1 MNAVVKFS
9 LNKLAGN
16 REISKKD
23 TQKGLSILTKQAAN
37 RDAIIH
43 ALAYAALRHTAEDG
57 NGDASLLDSVIPA
70 LGKSGR
76 PEMFK
81 RWVSSFSPYYYDA
94 TLNRFKKAKKGA
106 QSNVQFDLENA
117 WLKPFFSV
125 EEGKVNDPNA
135 FVDFADITELA
146 IKALGSLVKR
156 IDGGKIDSK
165 GHVDMVEALKTQI
178 VALKD
183 NVSVIERDYKAAAKT
198 EESAKEETKAADPAP
213 ITE

>member
-1 MNAVVKFS
+1 MNAIAKFS
-9 LNKLAGN
+9 LNKLVGN
-16 REISKKD
+16 REITKKD
-23 TQKGLSILTKQAAN
+23 TQKGLALLTKQAGT
-37 RDAIIH
+37 RDAVIH

-57 NGDASLLDSVIPA
+57 NGDSSLLDAVIPA

-81 RWVSSFSPYYYDA
+81 KWVSSFSPYYYDS

-106 QSNVQFDLENA
+106 QASVAFNLDAA
-117 WLKPFFSV
+117 WDRPFFSV
-125 EEGKVNDPNA
+125 AEGKVNDPNA

-165 GHVDMVEALKTQI
+165 GHVDMVNQLKTQL

-183 NVSVIERDYKAAAKT
+183 QVAVIDRNYKQVSTPAKQPVEKVKA
-198 EESAKEETKAADPAP
+198 EKEPVEA
-213 ITE
+213 